1 MYFKPPKLLR
11 RLMPSLI
18 WDMPI
23 SDEVYLTFDDGPT
36 PEVTEWIL
44 ETLSKYE
51 AKATFFCLGKNAE
64 MHPELFQ
71 QIIDQGHKIG
81 NHTYSHQKGWGM
93 SLERY
98 LEDVEFANQLLKS
111 DLFRPP
117 YGRVTPAQ
125 ARRLSEHY
133 SLIMWDVLSRDY
145 SQWVS
150 PRACLHNV
158 TNHVRGGTI
167 VVFHDSRKAF
177 RNMRYALPRALQYI
191 QDQGLRC
198 VTLEL

>member
-11 RLMPSLI
+11 HLMPSLI

-64 MHPELFQ
+64 MHPELFRQ
-71 QIIDQGHKIG
+71 LVEQGHKIG

-133 SLIMWDVLSRDY
+133 NLVMWDVLSCDY

-158 TNHVRGGTI
+158 TKHVRGGSI

-177 RNMRYALPRALQYI
+177 RNLRYALPRSLQYI
-191 QDQGLRC
+191 KDQGLKC